1 MFRCLI
7 IACLSASARI
17 ARAPM
22 ATAPAAL
29 APTAKA
35 PRLVH
40 PSPVAT
46 RANATCLPNGGC
58 SSCLALGFLTVL
70 SFPRFLQRLK
80 YPPRYDATKR
90 NAARASGIQNSRKPG
105 GFSGITRVD
114 KGLPKGPNIFLNC
127 SERLLLQVEPLH
139 EHTYIVTFRVG
150 LYALVQTLQ
159 PIAHQLCFA

>member
-1 MFRCLI
+1 MLRCLI
-7 IACLSASARI
+7 LARLTASARI

-58 SSCLALGFLTVL
+58 SSCLALGFLTVP

-90 NAARASGIQNSRKPG
+90 NAASPRIFAQELALRRWGASIHRAAEKKCSRRPPRLSGH
-105 GFSGITRVD
+105 D
-114 KGLPKGPNIFLNC
+114 KGP
-127 SERLLLQVEPLH
+127 
-139 EHTYIVTFRVG
+139 
-150 LYALVQTLQ
+150 
-159 PIAHQLCFA
+159 